1 MSQTISNLSS
11 GLSGTLSSFSN
22 ENPRGY
28 TVLLAICAFFGV
40 IVLVAILKRIYRQFK
55 LYFGSRKWILD
66 GTKSAKKGKVIS
78 QDPSKIDSITLGRS
92 DNEVGGLEFSYSFW
106 LYIDDWAYKYGEW
119 KHVMHKGNDSSWP
132 NRAPGIWLHPKENAM
147 RVYMNTFK
155 KIGEYV
161 DVENIPLNKWI
172 YIVVAVRQK
181 DLDIYINGN
190 LAKRKNLDSLP
201 KQNYGDLYLNSFR
214 GFSGYLSNIM
224 YYDYYLSFSE
234 MDSILNKGPST
245 KPVEDTL
252 ETPPYFSPNWWANT
266 K

>member
-11 GLSGTLSSFSN
+11 SLSGTLSSFSN

-106 LYIDDWAYKYGEW
+106 LYVDDWAYKYGEW

-161 DVENIPLNKWI
+161 DVENIPLNKWV
-172 YIVVAVRQK
+172 YVVVAVRQK

-234 MDSILNKGPST
+234 MDSNLSKGPST
-245 KPVEDTL
+245 KPVEDTM
-252 ETPPYFSPNWWANT
+252 ETPPYFSPNWWANA